1 MSKHHTVRWVRYG
14 LLPFLA
20 GSLFGSST
28 LSAADSIAYG
38 GYQILAQFNV
48 APEGT
53 VIRLPSDTAP
63 GDLIWIR
70 PLRLNPDEYLVLQK
84 CAATDCSTGEVV
96 RAWNTA
102 GPMGPLGEINN
113 KLPIKAGMRYM
124 IFMQRIPVRGGGVFP
139 QYKLDSPPLVFSPAG
154 PARLFQASDVKAS
167 REKGLQRVTHTE
179 IRGSEFVA
187 TFDGGS
193 VVRLKVLRTPT

>member
-1 MSKHHTVRWVRYG
+1 MSKHHRTKTVRYG

-20 GSLFGSST
+20 GSLFGSLT
-28 LSAADSIAYG
+28 LSARDSVDFG
-38 GYQILAQFNV
+38 GYQIFAQFNV

-53 VIRLPSDTAP
+53 VIRLPSGTAP
-63 GDLIWIR
+63 GDLISIR

-84 CAATDCSTGEVV
+84 CAAADCSTAEIV

-102 GPMGPLGEINN
+102 GPMGPLGSDAN
-113 KLPIKAGMRYM
+113 KLPVQAGMRYM
-124 IFMQRIPVRGGGVFP
+124 IFMQRIPVRGGGTFP
-139 QYKLDSPPLVFSPAG
+139 QYQVDSPPLVFSPTG

-167 REKGLQRVTHTE
+167 REKGLQRVTRAE
-179 IRGSEFVA
+179 MQGSEFVA

-193 VVRLKVLRTPT
+193 VVRFKVLRAPG